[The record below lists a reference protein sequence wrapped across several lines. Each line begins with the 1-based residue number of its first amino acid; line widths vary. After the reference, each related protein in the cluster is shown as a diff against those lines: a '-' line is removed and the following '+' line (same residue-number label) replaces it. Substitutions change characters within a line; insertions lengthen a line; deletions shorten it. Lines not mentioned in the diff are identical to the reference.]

1 MTRDLFT
8 LTLSVEDVIFLVAGV
23 SMALGLLLGA
33 WNERGR
39 P

>member
-1 MTRDLFT
+1 MSRDLFT
-8 LTLSVEDVIFLVAGV
+8 FTVSVEDALFLVGGV

-39 P
+39 S